1 MKRLFRI
8 IPKNVQATVLL
19 RCFGFFKIPLLFFV
33 KPSVIEISNSRTV
46 VSIPLRRKTR
56 NHLNSMYFGA
66 LAIGADCAA
75 GLIAMKLIRRSAQ
88 DISLIIKSMDAEFF
102 KRAEGDV
109 HFTCDQGH
117 EISKLIA
124 AAIESTERVE
134 FPVNVTARVPDK
146 FGEEP
151 VARFT
156 LVLSLKKKS

>member
-1 MKRLFRI
+1 
-8 IPKNVQATVLL
+8 
-19 RCFGFFKIPLLFFV
+19 
-33 KPSVIEISNSRTV
+33 
-46 VSIPLRRKTR
+46 
-56 NHLNSMYFGA
+56 MYFGA

-75 GLIAMKLIRRSAQ
+75 GLMAMTLIRRSAQ
-88 DISLIIKSMDAEFF
+88 DISLIFKSMDAEFF

-117 EISKLIA
+117 EISKLVA
-124 AAIESTERVE
+124 AAIESAERVE
-134 FPVNVTARVPDK
+134 SPVNVIARVPDK